1 MKIALIGYGK
11 MGKEIES
18 IARKRGHEISKIIDI
33 KNNEE
38 FGSEELMHSD
48 VAIEFTVPESA
59 FENILKCFTINLP
72 VVSGTTGWLNELKK
86 VEEECMKN
94 NQSFFFAPNF
104 SIGVNIFF
112 KLSQFLTKWMNKLG
126 DYNVTL
132 EEIHHI
138 HKKDAPSGTA
148 VALANDIIEN
158 YPEKNSWVLDPDEV
172 VQTDEIPIISQR
184 KDMVPGTHEVAWDS
198 DVDSIEIIHTA
209 KNRKGFALGA
219 VLAAEYIVDKKGVFN
234 MDDLLDS

>member
-18 IARKRGHEISKIIDI
+18 IALKRGHEISKIIDI

-48 VAIEFTVPESA
+48 VAIEFTMPESA
-59 FENILKCFTINLP
+59 FENILKCFNNNLP

-86 VEEECMKN
+86 VEKECMKN
-94 NQSFFFAPNF
+94 NQSFFYAPNF

-112 KLSQFLTKWMNKLG
+112 KLSQFLTKWMNKIG

-158 YPEKNSWVLDPDEV
+158 YPEKSSWVLDPDDV
-172 VQTDEIPIISQR
+172 VQADEIPIISQR
-184 KDMVPGTHEVAWDS
+184 KDMTPGTHEVAWES